1 MNNKKDIEEIELEED
16 DIEEYTETNIHVNCP
31 KCGYVYDEY
40 DIDFETDYIC
50 ECEKCGH
57 KFKFNYCP
65 Y

>member
-1 MNNKKDIEEIELEED
+1 MENREDIEEIELQED

-31 KCGYVYDEY
+31 KCDYVHDEY
-40 DIDFETDYIC
+40 NIDFETDYIC

>member
-1 MNNKKDIEEIELEED
+1 MKNKTN
-16 DIEEYTETNIHVNCP
+16 IEEYTETNIHVNCP
-31 KCGYVYDEY
+31 KCGYVHDEY

-50 ECEKCGH
+50 ECEKCKH